1 MKRSLSFISCLA
13 LLASVNSCVNEDYDL
28 EKIKLDEVAGFEG
41 IVMPVGSTQV
51 ISISD
56 FLELDQEDGFIK
68 TDEAGNFYVS
78 ISDSVLDQNF
88 IFDSFSLSG
97 YDPQPKEIGAGSP
110 VTVPSFNTNKE
121 YTAEVAFPDVN
132 YDVEISQSNM
142 PEIITGIRYVDVTSN
157 IEVTLTYDK
166 TELPFNEIHIC
177 AGATIDFPEWIVL
190 GEITADYL
198 SKVNNHKLLFAKNM
212 AIKPEGTT
220 ITVPIDM
227 LDFAKLPENQGIIG
241 EGRLYLYAPI
251 TLKNGKLLL
260 NSSNCITSGTFTPKV
275 TSKLHVDPMQVE
287 SICLSGFNLGDA
299 ANISQDIDF
308 SGLLPEMLYDENVV
322 CDFSDLRLKIWMKNG
337 LPFSG
342 TVNTLV
348 DAYKKAVDSP
358 LQHYAF
364 GFPFTVDATGKGF
377 EHQYT
382 ESGENGTIKVD
393 GFNGILNPVPD
404 FLRINTSVSID
415 EESDDANYGVLTPGH
430 TYEVQCGYEFI
441 APLSFGNEFRL
452 GLTQD
457 ITELGLEIT
466 DVEVAEAQVKLNL
479 VNALPLDLALAA
491 QAIDAEG
498 NVLEHISVELI
509 GEIKGGTVQS
519 PAVNPIAFK
528 LTNKGE
534 LKLDGL
540 RVSITASAADAKA
553 ALNKHQF
560 IQLTDISV
568 SLPKGIKYTFDEE

>member
-1 MKRSLSFISCLA
+1 MKRSFFIILSLA
-13 LLASVNSCVNEDYDL
+13 LLVAVSSCVNEDYDI
-28 EKIKLDEVAGFEG
+28 EKIKLDEVAGLEG
-41 IVMPVGSTQV
+41 IVLPVGSTQV

-56 FLELDQEDGFIK
+56 FLTLDQEDGMIK
-68 TDEAGNFYVS
+68 TDDDGNFYVG

-88 IFDSFSLSG
+88 TFDSFSLSG

-121 YTAEVAFPDVN
+121 YTVQVAFPDVN
-132 YDVEISQSNM
+132 YDVEISQNNM

-198 SKVNNHKLLFAKNM
+198 SKENSHKLLFAKNM
-212 AIKPEGTT
+212 SIRPEGTT
-220 ITVPIDM
+220 ITVPIDK

-241 EGRLYLYAPI
+241 DGRLYLYAPI
-251 TLKNGKLLL
+251 TLKNGKLQL

-308 SGLLPEMLYDENVV
+308 SGMLPEMLYDENVV

-342 TVNTLV
+342 AVNTLV
-348 DAYKKAVDSP
+348 DSYKNGADSP
-358 LQHYAF
+358 LKHYEFA
-364 GFPFTVDATGKGF
+364 FPFTVDPAGQVI
-377 EHQYT
+377 EHQYS
-382 ESGENGTIKVD
+382 ESGTNSSIKVE
-393 GFNGILNPVPD
+393 GFNSILYPVPD
-404 FLRINTSVSID
+404 FLRINTGVTID
-415 EESDDANYGVLTPGH
+415 SSSDSDNYGVLVPGS
-430 TYEVQCGYEFI
+430 TYNVQCGYEFI
-441 APLSFGNEFRL
+441 APLSFGKDFRL

-457 ITELGLEIT
+457 IEAELEIT
-466 DVEVAEAQVKLNL
+466 EVEVAEAQLKLNL
-479 VNALPLDLALAA
+479 VNALPLNLDLSA
-491 QAIDAEG
+491 QAIDAQG
-498 NVLEHISVELI
+498 NVLEHINVELV

-519 PAVNPIAFK
+519 PAVNPIALK
-528 LTNKGE
+528 LTNNGE
-534 LKLDGL
+534 LKLAGV
-540 RVSITASAADAKA
+540 RVSITASASDAKA

-568 SLPKGIKYTFDEE
+568 SLPQGIKYTFNE